1 MGYTHHDTTG
11 YNAADRS
18 AVLPGVHLIASLLK
32 RWIAGTL
39 HHRVSTEHLCYH
51 LDEYTFR
58 FNRRTARKRGSLFY
72 RLLQQAVATDPHPL
86 HDLQRPGD
94 PGW

>member
-1 MGYTHHDTTG
+1 MGYTHHYTTG

-32 RWIAGTL
+32 RWIADTL
-39 HHRVSTEHLCYH
+39 QHRVSKEQLPYY

-58 FNRRTARKRGSLFY
+58 FNRRTAPKRGLLFY
-72 RLLQQAVATDPHPL
+72 RLLQQALATDPHPL
-86 HDLQRPGD
+86 HDLKRPRD